1 MHKELLCYDFRC
13 EYGVAGATVIDYQT
27 VFEKVKTLID
37 LSPENEERL
46 EDLSKACA
54 ATLSR
59 RLKEG
64 FTGEEDE
71 AVYACAAFAVY
82 RYALLKSCADSD
94 FEQLK
99 AGDITVSRSPSSLLE
114 STEKLLAD
122 ALSSAECFTDIG
134 FIFKGF

>member
-1 MHKELLCYDFRC
+1 M
-13 EYGVAGATVIDYQT
+13 INPQT
-27 VFEKVKTLID
+27 VFESVKTLID
-37 LSPENEERL
+37 IMPEDEKRL

-71 AVYACAAFAVY
+71 AVYACAAFTVY
-82 RYALLKSCADSD
+82 RYALLKSCADSS

-99 AGDITVSRSPSSLLE
+99 AGDITVSCSPGALLE

-134 FIFKGF
+134 FVFKGF

>member
-1 MHKELLCYDFRC
+1 M
-13 EYGVAGATVIDYQT
+13 INPQT
-27 VFEKVKTLID
+27 VFESIKTLID
-37 LSPENEERL
+37 IPPEDEEKLSNL
-46 EDLSKACA
+46 CKASA

-71 AVYACAAFAVY
+71 AVYACAAFTVY
-82 RYALLKSCADSD
+82 RYALVKSCADGD

-99 AGDITVSRSPSSLLE
+99 AGDITVSRSTSALLE

-122 ALSSAECFTDIG
+122 ALSSAECFSDIG
-134 FIFKGF
+134 FVFKGF

>member
-1 MHKELLCYDFRC
+1 MHKKFLFYGFLCDC
-13 EYGVAGATVIDYQT
+13 GVAVATVIDPVS
-27 VFEKVKTLID
+27 VFESVKTLISI
-37 LSPENEERL
+37 SPEDEKRL
-46 EDLSKACA
+46 EDLSKAGA

-71 AVYACAAFAVY
+71 AVYACAAFTVY
-82 RYALLKSCADSD
+82 RYALLKNCSDSG

-99 AGDITVSRSPSSLLE
+99 AGDVTVSRSPSSLLE

-134 FIFKGF
+134 FVFKGF

>member
-1 MHKELLCYDFRC
+1 M
-13 EYGVAGATVIDYQT
+13 INPQS
-27 VFEKVKTLID
+27 VFESVKTLID
-37 LSPENEERL
+37 MPSEDEEKLTELCRG
-46 EDLSKACA
+46 CA

-71 AVYACAAFAVY
+71 AVYACAAFTVY
-82 RYALLKSCADSD
+82 RYALLSSCADSS

-99 AGDITVSRSPSSLLE
+99 AGDITLSRSPSSLLE

-122 ALSSAECFTDIG
+122 AFSSAECFTDIG
-134 FIFKGF
+134 FVFKGF

>member
-1 MHKELLCYDFRC
+1 M
-13 EYGVAGATVIDYQT
+13 IDPHS
-27 VFEKVKTLID
+27 VFESVKTLID
-37 LSPENEERL
+37 IVTEDEERL

-71 AVYACAAFAVY
+71 AVYACAAFTVY
-82 RYALLKSCADSD
+82 RYSLIKSCADSG

-99 AGDITVSRSPSSLLE
+99 AGDVTVHRSPSALLE

-122 ALSSAECFTDIG
+122 ALSSAECFSDIG
-134 FIFKGF
+134 FVFKGF

>member
-1 MHKELLCYDFRC
+1 MIKP
-13 EYGVAGATVIDYQT
+13 QS
-27 VFEKVKTLID
+27 VFESVKTLID
-37 LSPENEERL
+37 VPEEDEERITGL
-46 EDLSKACA
+46 CNACA

-71 AVYACAAFAVY
+71 AVYACAAFTVY
-82 RYALLKSCADSD
+82 RYAIIKNCTDSS

-99 AGDITVSRSPSSLLE
+99 AGDITVSRSPSALLE

-122 ALSSAECFTDIG
+122 ALSSAECFSDIG
-134 FIFKGF
+134 FVFKGF